1 MILMSFT
8 EWIDAHWHISR
19 ATQLNILY
27 SLIAIVVLGVLRY
40 FSLKLIF
47 KRVKNVRDKY
57 YWKNGIKNAYTVLM
71 VITISAIWINTVDS
85 LATYLGL
92 ATAGLAI
99 ALQAPIVNLAGWLFI
114 LLRRP
119 FEVGDRIQVGGHAGD
134 VIDIRF
140 YQFTINEIGNWV
152 DADQSTGRVIHI
164 PNGVVFR
171 EPQANYT
178 QGFTHIWHEIGIMVT
193 FESDWEKAKD
203 ILNAILKEH
212 TEHLT
217 KAAAMRLTEASK
229 KFMIFYSNLTPIV
242 YTSVKDSGVMLT
254 MRYLCNPKKR
264 RGTANNI
271 WEDVLRQFAQHD
283 DIDLAYPTQRIYYN
297 LKEGKDGARKQ
308 EKTHPYEDMSV
319 DPTQG

>member
-1 MILMSFT
+1 MSII
-8 EWIDAHWHISR
+8 EWIDTHWHIAPR
-19 ATQLNILY
+19 IQLNVLY
-27 SLIAIVVLGVLRY
+27 SLVALLVLWILRF

-47 KRVKNVRDKY
+47 KRVKDVRDKY
-57 YWKNGIKNAYTVLM
+57 YWKNGVKNAYTVLL
-71 VITISAIWINTVDS
+71 VIIIGAIWINTVHS
-85 LATYLGL
+85 LATFLGL

-99 ALQAPIVNLAGWLFI
+99 ALQSPIVNLAGWLFI

-119 FEVGDRIQVGGHAGD
+119 FEVGDRIQIGQHAGD

-164 PNGVVFR
+164 PNGMVFK
-171 EPQANYT
+171 EPQANFN
-178 QGFTHIWHEIGIMVT
+178 QGFTHIWHEIGVMVT
-193 FESDWEKAKD
+193 FESNWEKAKE
-203 ILNAILKEH
+203 ILNSILKEH

-264 RGTANNI
+264 RGTSHAI

-308 EKTHPYEDMSV
+308 EGHPYKDVPM
-319 DPTQG
+319 DPL

>member
-1 MILMSFT
+1 MSII
-8 EWIDAHWHISR
+8 EWIEVHWGVSR
-19 ATQLNILY
+19 AVQLNIIY
-27 SLIAIVVLGVLRY
+27 SLVALVGLWVLRH
-40 FSLKLIF
+40 FSLKLIY
-47 KRVKNVRDKY
+47 KHVKDVRDKY
-57 YWKNGIKNAYTVLM
+57 YWKNGIRNTYTVLLI
-71 VITISAIWINTVDS
+71 VIIGAIWINTVHS

-92 ATAGLAI
+92 ATAGFAI
-99 ALQAPIVNLAGWLFI
+99 ALQAPIANLAGWLFI

-119 FEVGDRIQVGGHAGD
+119 FEVGDRIQVGEHAGD

-140 YQFTINEIGNWV
+140 FQFTLNEIGNWV

-164 PNGVVFR
+164 PNGVVFSA
-171 EPQANYT
+171 PQANYN
-178 QGFTHIWHEIGIMVT
+178 QGFTHIWHEIGVMIT
-193 FESDWEKAKD
+193 YESNWEKAKE
-203 ILNAILKEH
+203 ILNSILKEH

-264 RGTANNI
+264 RGTAHSI

-283 DIDLAYPTQRIYYN
+283 DIMFAYPTQRIFYN
-297 LKEGKDGARKQ
+297 AKEGKDGVRKQ
-308 EKTHPYEDMSV
+308 EKAASYQDDMPM
-319 DPTQG
+319 DPM

>member
-1 MILMSFT
+1 MNII
-8 EWIDAHWHISR
+8 EWIESHWGISQSI
-19 ATQLNILY
+19 QLNLLY
-27 SLIAIVVLGVLRY
+27 SLIAFVVLWILRY

-47 KRVKNVRDKY
+47 NRVKDVRDKY
-57 YWKNGIKNAYTVLM
+57 YWKNGIKNAYTVLL
-71 VITISAIWINTVDS
+71 VITIGAIWINTFNS
-85 LATYLGL
+85 IATFLGL

-99 ALQAPIVNLAGWLFI
+99 ALQSPIVNLAGWLFI

-119 FEVGDRIQVGGHAGD
+119 FEVGDRIQIGEHAGD

-152 DADQSTGRVIHI
+152 DADQSTGRIIHI
-164 PNGVVFR
+164 PNGMVFR
-171 EPQANYT
+171 EPQANFN
-178 QGFTHIWHEIGIMVT
+178 QGFTHIWHEIGVMVT
-193 FESDWEKAKD
+193 FESDWEKAKE

-217 KAAAMRLTEASK
+217 KAASMRLTEASK

-264 RGTANNI
+264 RSTAHTI

-297 LKEGKDGARKQ
+297 LKEGKDGARKR
-308 EKTHPYEDMSV
+308 EAAEPYRDVPM
-319 DPTQG
+319 DPM

>member
-1 MILMSFT
+1 MNIT
-8 EWIDAHWHISR
+8 EWIDAHWHIIPKI
-19 ATQLNILY
+19 QLNIVY
-27 SLIAIVVLGVLRY
+27 SIIALLVLGVLRY

-47 KRVKNVRDKY
+47 KRVKDVRDKY
-57 YWKNGIKNAYTVLM
+57 YWKNGVKNGYTVLL
-71 VITISAIWINTVDS
+71 VIIIGAIWINTVHS
-85 LATYLGL
+85 LATFLGL

-99 ALQAPIVNLAGWLFI
+99 ALQSPIVNLAGWLFI

-119 FEVGDRIQVGGHAGD
+119 FEVGDRIQIGAHAGD

-164 PNGVVFR
+164 PNGMVFR
-171 EPQANYT
+171 EPQANFN
-178 QGFTHIWHEIGIMVT
+178 QGFTHIWHEIGVMVT
-193 FESDWEKAKD
+193 FESDWEKAKG
-203 ILNAILKEH
+203 ILNSILKEH
-212 TEHLT
+212 TEHLS

-242 YTSVKDSGVMLT
+242 YTSVKESGVMLT

-264 RGTANNI
+264 RGTAHAI

-308 EKTHPYEDMSV
+308 EKTNPYKDVPM
-319 DPTQG
+319 DPM

>member
-1 MILMSFT
+1 MLLMNFT
-8 EWIDAHWHISR
+8 EWISAHWHISP
-19 ATQLNILY
+19 ATQLNLLY

-71 VITISAIWINTVDS
+71 VVIISAIWINTVDS

-99 ALQAPIVNLAGWLFI
+99 ALQSPIVNLAGWLFI

-119 FEVGDRIQVGGHAGD
+119 FEVGDRIQVGQHAGD

-178 QGFTHIWHEIGIMVT
+178 QGFTHIWHEIGVMVT
-193 FESDWEKAKD
+193 FESNWGKSQRHSERHSERAYRTLDQGSS
-203 ILNAILKEH
+203 NAPHRSLEEVYDFLLQPH
-212 TEHLT
+212 AHCLHLGERQRRDAHYALLMQPQE
-217 KAAAMRLTEASK
+217 AARHG
-229 KFMIFYSNLTPIV
+229 P
-242 YTSVKDSGVMLT
+242 
-254 MRYLCNPKKR
+254 
-264 RGTANNI
+264 
-271 WEDVLRQFAQHD
+271 
-283 DIDLAYPTQRIYYN
+283 
-297 LKEGKDGARKQ
+297 
-308 EKTHPYEDMSV
+308 
-319 DPTQG
+319 

>member
-1 MILMSFT
+1 MNII
-8 EWIDAHWHISR
+8 EWISTHWGIPE
-19 ATQLNILY
+19 AIQLDILY
-27 SLIAIVVLGVLRY
+27 SIVIFVGLWILRY

-47 KRVKNVRDKY
+47 KRVKDIRDRY
-57 YWKNGIKNAYTVLM
+57 YWKNGVKNAYNVLL
-71 VITISAIWINTVDS
+71 IIAIGAIWIEMFDS
-85 LATYLGL
+85 FATFLGL

-99 ALQAPIVNLAGWLFI
+99 ALQSPIVNLAGWLFI

-119 FEVGDRIQVGGHAGD
+119 FEVGDRIQIGGHAGD

-164 PNGVVFR
+164 PNGTVFR

-178 QGFTHIWHEIGIMVT
+178 QGFTHIWHEIGVLIT
-193 FESDWEKAKD
+193 FESDWQKAKEL
-203 ILNAILKEH
+203 LNSILKEH

-217 KAAAMRLTEASK
+217 QAAARRLTEASK
-229 KFMIFYSNLTPIV
+229 KFMIFYSNLTPII
-242 YTSVKDSGVMLT
+242 YTSKKDNGIMLT

-264 RGTANNI
+264 RMIEHSI

-283 DIDLAYPTQRIYYN
+283 DIDFAYPTQRIYFN
-297 LKEGKDGARKQ
+297 PKEGKRIRNQ
-308 EKTHPYEDMSV
+308 EAVPLKDAPV
-319 DPTQG
+319 DPLSEELNG

>member
-1 MILMSFT
+1 MNIT
-8 EWIDAHWHISR
+8 EWIETHWTITR

-27 SLIAIVVLGVLRY
+27 SLIAIVVLWILRY

-47 KRVKNVRDKY
+47 KRVKDVRDKY
-57 YWKNGIKNAYTVLM
+57 YWKNGIKNAYNVLL
-71 VITISAIWINTVDS
+71 VIIISAIWINTVGS

-99 ALQAPIVNLAGWLFI
+99 ALQSPIVNLAGWLFI

-119 FEVGDRIQVGGHAGD
+119 FEVGDRIQIGGHAGD

-164 PNGVVFR
+164 PNGMVFK
-171 EPQANYT
+171 EPQANYN
-178 QGFTHIWHEIGIMVT
+178 QGFTHIWHEIGVMVT
-193 FESDWEKAKD
+193 FESNWEKAKE
-203 ILNAILKEH
+203 ILNSILKEH

-264 RGTANNI
+264 RGTAHSI

-297 LKEGKDGARKQ
+297 LKEGKDGARKH
-308 EKTHPYEDMSV
+308 EKDVSYTDVPM
-319 DPTQG
+319 DPMEG

>member
-1 MILMSFT
+1 MNII
-8 EWIDAHWHISR
+8 EWVRAHWGISE
-19 ATQLNILY
+19 TIQLNVIY
-27 SLIAIVVLGVLRY
+27 SLIAIAVLWVLRY

-47 KRVKNVRDKY
+47 KRVKDVRDKY
-57 YWKNGIKNAYTVLM
+57 YWKNGIKNAYTVLLF
-71 VITISAIWINTVDS
+71 IIIGAIWINTVHS
-85 LATYLGL
+85 LATFLGL

-99 ALQAPIVNLAGWLFI
+99 ALQSPIVNLAGWLFI

-119 FEVGDRIQVGGHAGD
+119 FEVGDRIQIGEHAGD

-164 PNGVVFR
+164 PNGMVFR
-171 EPQANYT
+171 EPQANFN
-178 QGFTHIWHEIGIMVT
+178 QGFTHIWHEIGVMVT
-193 FESDWEKAKD
+193 FESNWEKAKD
-203 ILNAILKEH
+203 ILNSILKEH

-264 RGTANNI
+264 RGTAHSI

-308 EKTHPYEDMSV
+308 ETSEPYRDV
-319 DPTQG
+319 PIDPM